1 MVCAV
6 LFTRGG
12 IHMNVRSPEGV
23 LIDLKKLDE
32 IATRLGKLNDLGALV
47 SNDSPA
53 TLAKELRVAVADLRQ
68 DIGIGILKSVK

>member
-1 MVCAV
+1 
-6 LFTRGG
+6 
-12 IHMNVRSPEGV
+12 MNVRSPEGV